1 MSDIIRWWWLSTVV
15 PFMSLE
21 DQSKIYTVEMA
32 GIDDARAWVKKSLDD
47 VKTARS
53 FSSMQK
59 INLWTGTAFIIAK
72 WPKDGAAIM
81 AMEVRTILFKKTK
94 LSEGISALTK
104 ILGVFMFVMLIYS
117 AIKHGGTR
125 QDHRLKPI

>member
-1 MSDIIRWWWLSTVV
+1 MADIIRWWWLSTAV
-15 PFMSLE
+15 PFMSLD
-21 DQSKIYTVEMA
+21 DQSRIYTVEMA
-32 GIDDARAWVKKSLDD
+32 GIDDARVWVKQALDD
-47 VKTARS
+47 VKAARS
-53 FSSMQK
+53 FQSMQK